1 MTRFLNCLGGY
12 ILTPLFLT
20 KTGGFLGP
28 IADLMGII
36 MDLIFRVTSSMGVL
50 NVGLCIIIFTIVTRI
65 IMYPLS
71 YKQAKSQKLMAVIQP
86 EILAI
91 QAKYKGKENDQQAM
105 LMQNAEIKAV
115 YEKYGTSMTGGC
127 VQLIIQMPIIF
138 ALYRV
143 ILNIPAYVPSV
154 KVYFENVVSSIG
166 GSAAIANVNEFAH
179 STEALTKIVTT
190 ARIANGTISTE
201 NHIIDFLYN
210 LNPDQW
216 SKFAEF
222 VTDKGMILEQAMEQV
237 FTPNVMAIQQMNEFL
252 GINLATSPSAYGLLS
267 PKAWIIPVLAGLS
280 QYLATKLMQ
289 SQTPQMDDENNPTA
303 GMMKG
308 MNIMMP
314 LMSVFFCFSF
324 ASGVGIY
331 WVASSLIMGIQ
342 QYFLNKH
349 MNKIDM
355 DELIKKNIDKANAKR
370 AKKGLP
376 PINEKTAEDNYK
388 KMQAKMERMEAKR
401 QVQLDETKVRIEEAN
416 KYYKTDSI
424 ADRAKMVQ
432 QYNEKHG
439 KK

>member
-50 NVGLCIIIFTIVTRI
+50 NIGLCIIIFTIVTRI

-86 EILAI
+86 EIMAI

-154 KVYFENVVSSIG
+154 KVYFENVVSAIG
-166 GSAAIANVNEFAH
+166 GSAAVANVNEFAH
-179 STEALTKIVTT
+179 STEALSKIVTT
-190 ARIANGTISTE
+190 ARIAEGTISTE

-252 GINLATSPSAYGLLS
+252 GINLATSPSAYG
-267 PKAWIIPVLAGLS
+267 
-280 QYLATKLMQ
+280 
-289 SQTPQMDDENNPTA
+289 
-303 GMMKG
+303 
-308 MNIMMP
+308 
-314 LMSVFFCFSF
+314 
-324 ASGVGIY
+324 
-331 WVASSLIMGIQ
+331 
-342 QYFLNKH
+342 
-349 MNKIDM
+349 
-355 DELIKKNIDKANAKR
+355 
-370 AKKGLP
+370 
-376 PINEKTAEDNYK
+376 
-388 KMQAKMERMEAKR
+388 
-401 QVQLDETKVRIEEAN
+401 
-416 KYYKTDSI
+416 
-424 ADRAKMVQ
+424 
-432 QYNEKHG
+432 
-439 KK
+439 